1 MISDASDPCGPARYR
16 LATADR
22 IREAVRQV
30 IARCAD
36 HLGEP
41 VKHYRAHTC
50 RRFVAM
56 GPQYQFGGR
65 LIRFGDAPSYLKD
78 GDSRIAL
85 GTRT

>member
-22 IREAVRQV
+22 ILEAVRQV

-41 VKHYRAHTC
+41 VKQYRHTPVVASLLWAHNIILA
-50 RRFVAM
+50 VA
-56 GPQYQFGGR
+56 
-65 LIRFGDAPSYLKD
+65 
-78 GDSRIAL
+78 
-85 GTRT
+85 

>member
-22 IREAVRQV
+22 ILEAVRQV

-41 VKHYRAHTC
+41 VKHYRHTPV
-50 RRFVAM
+50 VASLLM

-65 LIRFGDAPSYLKD
+65 LIRLGDAPSYLKD